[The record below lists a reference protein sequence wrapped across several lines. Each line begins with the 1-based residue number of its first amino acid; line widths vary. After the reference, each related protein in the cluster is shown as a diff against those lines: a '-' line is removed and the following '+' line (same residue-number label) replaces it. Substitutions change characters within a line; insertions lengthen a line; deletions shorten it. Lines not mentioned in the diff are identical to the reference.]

1 MGKVTRQATIK
12 IFELILVCILM
23 GLHSH
28 SFAGDQHIEMISM
41 TTFGG
46 YLVILVGLLIGIFRE
61 TPVDRSMGLFFTIIG
76 FVLFIITGALNVDY
90 FDRLNKSQLRDI
102 GLSKGSL
109 SIIQGIIFLID
120 AIITYRET

>member
-1 MGKVTRQATIK
+1 
-12 IFELILVCILM
+12 
-23 GLHSH
+23 
-28 SFAGDQHIEMISM
+28 
-41 TTFGG
+41 
-46 YLVILVGLLIGIFRE
+46 
-61 TPVDRSMGLFFTIIG
+61 
-76 FVLFIITGALNVDY
+76 VLFIITGALNVDY